1 MSRTEI
7 EIIKDGKIVAADLA
21 PDSVLTAAIGNLQV
35 TTAKIADRS
44 VTAQKL
50 DASINFFPSG
60 GIVMWNG
67 SAATIPSGWTL
78 CDGTNGT
85 PDLRDRFIVGA
96 GRNYSP
102 NATGGSDTV
111 TLNLSQIPSHSHSIS
126 GGGSHSHSGST
137 SGDGSHTHTGT
148 TSNETANHFHSG
160 TTDNQGL
167 HQHAMARDSGNS
179 NVNTQSDRYALA
191 TNNNVG
197 RDYVQAAGAHAHN
210 FNTGG
215 ASGPHAHNIS
225 ISGGGHSHGISIN
238 SVVDHTHGMSTVG
251 SDAAHENRPPYY
263 ALCFIMKT

>member
-50 DASINFFPSG
+50 DASINFFPTG
-60 GIVMWNG
+60 GIVMWSGTPVNV
-67 SAATIPSGWTL
+67 PSGWTL

-85 PDLRDRFIVGA
+85 PDLRNRFIVGA
-96 GRNYSP
+96 GSNYSAG
-102 NATGGSDTV
+102 ATGGSESV
-111 TLNLSQIPSHSHSIS
+111 SLSESQMPAHSHSIF
-126 GGGSHSHSGST
+126 GAGDHSHSGST

-160 TTDNQGL
+160 TTDTQGRHNHGYTL
-167 HQHAMARDSGNS
+167 TLPQRGTSGGGARDGANPQGG
-179 NVNTQSDRYALA
+179 TTSD
-191 TNNNVG
+191 
-197 RDYVQAAGAHAHN
+197 AGDHAHN

-225 ISGGGHSHGISIN
+225 ITGGGHSHGVSIN
-238 SVVDHTHGMSTVG
+238 SAGNHSHSMSTAG
-251 SDAAHENRPPYY
+251 SGAAHENRPPYY